1 MEKPEQGLSV
11 TAAFLLSL
19 DAKGGL
25 CDGRKRC
32 RGSFRDRATRT
43 GSGGERGGGILP
55 IYIYISQQ
63 EIMSAAG
70 QENSQERS

>member
-1 MEKPEQGLSV
+1 MEKPGQALSV
-11 TAAFLLSL
+11 TAAFLFSL

-43 GSGGERGGGILP
+43 GSGGERGGGIVP
-55 IYIYISQQ
+55 IYISQQ
-63 EIMSAAG
+63 EIMSAPG
-70 QENSQERS
+70 QENSQERR